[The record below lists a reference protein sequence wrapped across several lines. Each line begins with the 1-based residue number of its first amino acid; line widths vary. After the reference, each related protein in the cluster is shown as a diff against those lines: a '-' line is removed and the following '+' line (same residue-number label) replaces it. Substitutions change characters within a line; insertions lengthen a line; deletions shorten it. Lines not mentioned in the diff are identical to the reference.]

1 MIEISGEQKTQE
13 LISIF
18 ICEKDRDVEN
28 FLKEKA
34 IILDVRFSDEN
45 QKVIDLI
52 FKLRR
57 LLKECSF
64 LLFGKEFKIQQAIV
78 QKINFPKQTNI
89 CSCKI

>member
-1 MIEISGEQKTQE
+1 MIEISCEQKTQE

-57 LLKECSF
+57 LFKECSF
-64 LLFGKEFKIQQAIV
+64 LLFGKGFKIQ
-78 QKINFPKQTNI
+78 
-89 CSCKI
+89 